1 MQTAAHPSGY
11 CHRRREAERAAQDI
25 AQSCGPPAK
34 KGPAARLTRRLGHWP
49 ATLFCLLSG
58 ARPGEAA
65 RMTVNDVDLE
75 KRMFKITN
83 AKAGKDINL
92 PISPQIAH
100 AIAMAASVD
109 YKGHPEV
116 QQTGLLFPGCMQ
128 VSARAELP
136 IRGQNCG
143 TAIARSAPISALV
156 P

>member
-34 KGPAARLTRRLGHWP
+34 KGPARLTRRLGHWP

-83 AKAGKDINL
+83 AKGGKDINPADL
-92 PISPQIAH
+92 
-100 AIAMAASVD
+100 AAD
-109 YKGHPEV
+109 CPRHRD
-116 QQTGLLFPGCMQ
+116 GCE
-128 VSARAELP
+128 RRL
-136 IRGQNCG
+136 
-143 TAIARSAPISALV
+143 
-156 P
+156 